1 MSALQVVKYVIAFAI
16 VYFSF
21 VVLQRHYTEKMT
33 WTDAM
38 KEGSKHIGIG
48 IGLVLTVGSP
58 VGIFILGIIAVFIIL
73 TLGDVL

>member
-48 IGLVLTVGSP
+48 LVLTVGSP

>member
-16 VYFSF
+16 CYFSF

-38 KEGSKHIGIG
+38 KEGGKHIGL
-48 IGLVLTVGSP
+48 GLLLTLGSP
-58 VGIFILGIIAVFIIL
+58 IGIFILGIAAVFIIL
-73 TLGDVL
+73 TLGDIL